1 MAKRKTEVSV
11 DAVYKDYSGKKR
23 FRVEHP
29 DVSYP
34 MFIAAPD
41 ENSAIV
47 AAAERLGRRWNEY
60 AFYAYCN
67 VMQI

>member
-1 MAKRKTEVSV
+1 MAKDEISA
-11 DAVYKDYSGKKR
+11 DAIYKDYGGKKR

-29 DVSYP
+29 DISFPLFV
-34 MFIAAPD
+34 AAPD

-47 AAAERLGRRWNEY
+47 AAAEKLERKWTDYDFY
-60 AFYAYCN
+60 AFCN